1 MAKRNGLSSGPDFV
15 MMDASAEEVIMA
27 LQFSSTARVRLLGG
41 AVVTL
46 ALAGLAMAP
55 AAAAAATPIGPN
67 QIFLGLVNGSST
79 KVNFDVVCTV
89 AANHGTP
96 VGDKVG
102 VEKLQDPIPGFGRT
116 GKASAIDASLKYKS
130 GSSTAIEQVAKFTTY
145 TTKPVPTSVVT
156 PCSGTGTMVFSPVKG
171 GSGATSASVTVTFVN
186 IGTTG

>member
-1 MAKRNGLSSGPDFV
+1 
-15 MMDASAEEVIMA
+15 MMVASYEEVIMA
-27 LQFSSTARVRLLGG
+27 LPFSSAPRARLLGG
-41 AVVTL
+41 AVITL

-79 KVNFDVVCTV
+79 TVNFDVVCAG
-89 AANHGTP
+89 AANMGKP

-116 GKASAIDASLKYKS
+116 GNASAIKASLEYVV
-130 GSSTAIEQVAKFTTY
+130 GTLAVREPVAKFTTY

-171 GSGATSASVTVTFVN
+171 GSGATSASVPVTFVN
-186 IGTTG
+186 IGTTP